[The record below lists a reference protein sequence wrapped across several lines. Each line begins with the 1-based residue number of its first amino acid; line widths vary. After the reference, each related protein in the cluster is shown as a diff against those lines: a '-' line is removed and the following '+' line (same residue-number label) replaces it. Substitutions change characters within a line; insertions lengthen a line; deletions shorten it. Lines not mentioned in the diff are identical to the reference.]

1 MEKVVPHIISF
12 SFIAGDIKHFA
23 NICRPFVRVVNAV
36 VFPHISF
43 DMFIFLWFVWTFYI
57 LKY

>member
-43 DMFIFLWFVWTFYI
+43 DMFIFLWFV
-57 LKY
+57 